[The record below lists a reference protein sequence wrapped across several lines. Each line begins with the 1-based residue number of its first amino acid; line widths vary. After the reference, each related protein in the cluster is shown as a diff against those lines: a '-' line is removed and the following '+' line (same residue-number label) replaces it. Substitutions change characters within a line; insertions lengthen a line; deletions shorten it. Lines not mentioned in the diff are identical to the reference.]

1 MKLVKAPQR
10 PIYKLPK
17 ATLSKGGISSSIN
30 RSLLFFLKKKYQ
42 LSCNTYWSEI
52 HLICTMESYK
62 LLLKI
67 CKLWFCFTTG
77 IVTITYICIP

>member
-30 RSLLFFLKKKYQ
+30 RSLPFF
-42 LSCNTYWSEI
+42 SE
-52 HLICTMESYK
+52 EEVSVK
-62 LLLKI
+62 L
-67 CKLWFCFTTG
+67 
-77 IVTITYICIP
+77 